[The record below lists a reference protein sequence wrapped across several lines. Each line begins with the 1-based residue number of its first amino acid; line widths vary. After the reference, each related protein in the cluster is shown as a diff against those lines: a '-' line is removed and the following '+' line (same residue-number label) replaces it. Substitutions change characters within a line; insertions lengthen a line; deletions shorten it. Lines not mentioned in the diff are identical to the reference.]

1 MKEEMVEENTGKT
14 GRSGCRPAPAE
25 GVDPIHP
32 LTWQQVG
39 TQTIP
44 KPLPALAS
52 REPVPA
58 AAGQFTEDE
67 VRRCGHSAKDMKPHQ
82 LPERPLQLR
91 ERAAGGTLAPR
102 TRVVTLGP
110 APADPS

>member
-1 MKEEMVEENTGKT
+1 MPAGNTHTKEEVRLREFTPAGATGMKEEVVEENTGKK

-25 GVDPIHP
+25 GVDPVHP

-44 KPLPALAS
+44 KTIPKPLAALAS

-58 AAGQFTEDE
+58 AAG
-67 VRRCGHSAKDMKPHQ
+67 
-82 LPERPLQLR
+82 
-91 ERAAGGTLAPR
+91 
-102 TRVVTLGP
+102 
-110 APADPS
+110 